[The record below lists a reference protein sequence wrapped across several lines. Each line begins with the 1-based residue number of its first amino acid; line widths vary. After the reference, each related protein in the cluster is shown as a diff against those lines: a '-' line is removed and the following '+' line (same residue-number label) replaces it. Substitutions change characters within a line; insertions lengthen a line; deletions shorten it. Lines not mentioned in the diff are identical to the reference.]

1 MVPNVGFFI
10 TNLSSLSLSPRLSLC
25 LADDKEI
32 LVNETSNNDIVTEV
46 VTSNQV
52 HYTTPREEALNPVLQ
67 RENNGDYIE
76 SSAPMKEEKED
87 KPFKGFQWNNSKKA
101 ASSAALSLQ
110 LIETDDEGVKD
121 KSMTKLSERVTL
133 ANKKVAGSTS
143 SRFPFSSKRPT
154 ASSTR
159 SEGMVKT
166 RSTNNVL
173 TETRLAAKYAAMTP
187 ETRAYTIL
195 LDLGLIQEHQDPDD
209 PMYDTT
215 HDDDYC
221 F

>member
-1 MVPNVGFFI
+1 
-10 TNLSSLSLSPRLSLC
+10 
-25 LADDKEI
+25 
-32 LVNETSNNDIVTEV
+32 
-46 VTSNQV
+46 
-52 HYTTPREEALNPVLQ
+52 
-67 RENNGDYIE
+67 
-76 SSAPMKEEKED
+76 MKEEKED
-87 KPFKGFQWNNSKKA
+87 KPSKGFQWNSSKRG

-110 LIETDDEGVKD
+110 LIEIDDDEVKD
-121 KSMTKLSERVTL
+121 KAMTTLSQRETL
-133 ANKKVAGSTS
+133 TNKKATSSTS
-143 SRFPFSSKRPT
+143 SRFPFSSKRFT

-159 SEGMVKT
+159 SEGMSKP

-173 TETRLAAKYAAMTP
+173 AETILAAKYAAMTP

-215 HDDDYC
+215 RDDDYC